1 MKQSETAACARSC
14 GSRDSVNFPAL
25 KGGLS
30 AQKAERD
37 GNMGHDGAGGAGR
50 GQREA
55 AHVEEVALVE
65 ASA

>member
-1 MKQSETAACARSC
+1 MQRSC
-14 GSRDSVNFPAL
+14 GSRDRVNFLAL
-25 KGGLS
+25 KGGLH
-30 AQKAERD
+30 AQKAESD
-37 GNMGHDGAGGAGR
+37 GNIGHDGAGGAGR